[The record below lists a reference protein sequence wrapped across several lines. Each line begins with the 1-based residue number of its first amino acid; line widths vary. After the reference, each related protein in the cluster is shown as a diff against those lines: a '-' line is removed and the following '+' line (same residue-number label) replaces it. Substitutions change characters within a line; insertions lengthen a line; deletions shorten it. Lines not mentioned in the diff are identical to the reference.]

1 MWDYNIS
8 RKEAANFLNISTR
21 SVDRYIRKWK
31 LSYKKSGN
39 RVMLNKDELWDI
51 KNEIKNI
58 NDVVHEG
65 RTVAT
70 STPIATTKTNSNID
84 INSLEKIIE
93 LLEKKDNKLEEKSQ
107 MVLFL
112 QKENMHLVEK
122 LKNTIALPDYTEEK
136 ERLLFEKEKLEN
148 EKEDIATSLR
158 KKQIENMA
166 YLTILLFI
174 VFVVIFITLT

>member
-1 MWDYNIS
+1 MWEHNIT
-8 RKEAANFLNISTR
+8 RKQAADFLSISTR

-39 RVMLNKDELWDI
+39 RVMLDKDELWNI
-51 KNEIKNI
+51 RNEIEEI
-58 NDVVHEG
+58 NDVVHEWN
-65 RTVAT
+65 TVVT
-70 STPIATTKTNSNID
+70 KLPTTTEAKPTTNYD
-84 INSLEKIIE
+84 WLEKIIE
-93 LLEKKDNKLEEKSQ
+93 LLERKDNKLEEKSQ

-136 ERLLFEKEKLEN
+136 ERLLFNKEKLEN
-148 EKEDIATSLR
+148 ENEDIIKSLR
-158 KKQIENMA
+158 KKEIENMA